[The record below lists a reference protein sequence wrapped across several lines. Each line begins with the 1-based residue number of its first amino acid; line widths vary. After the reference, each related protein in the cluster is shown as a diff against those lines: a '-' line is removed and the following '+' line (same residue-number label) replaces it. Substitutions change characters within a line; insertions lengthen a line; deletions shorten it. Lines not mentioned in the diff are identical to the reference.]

1 MTFLAH
7 SNPVFLPTAAEQQLT
22 ACIYILSW
30 MLYQTVNAGG
40 QVSERKLPGREDKV
54 KLWWIVACAR
64 HICCP
69 YRQRE
74 SCSFLW
80 QMDVVSQ
87 GGLKEI
93 EIVRWSQS

>member
-1 MTFLAH
+1 MTFLALN
-7 SNPVFLPTAAEQQLT
+7 NPVFLPTAAEQQLT
-22 ACIYILSW
+22 VYTQTLSQ
-30 MLYQTVNAGG
+30 MLYQTVNARV

-69 YRQRE
+69 YGQRK
-74 SCSFLW
+74 SRNFFW

-93 EIVRWSQS
+93 ESVRWSQT